1 MSNVVGLNTA
11 LTGDPLPDSQLR
23 AGMERLR
30 RARDLAVEGSS
41 SLSAAERAAIAEE
54 IRSVQD
60 ELVGIANTRHR
71 GRPLFSGYGAGD
83 AVGRDGAGDTDALN
97 DAINGAITRLDDAQ
111 RVMGT
116 TLARVGANHN
126 RVESLLAR
134 TQDARL
140 SLRGELAEV
149 EDPDIAEAILEL
161 QTQEVAYTA
170 TLQALGRAL
179 PPSLAAFL
187 R

>member
-60 ELVGIANTRHR
+60 ELVGIANTRH
-71 GRPLFSGYGAGD
+71 
-83 AVGRDGAGDTDALN
+83 T

-126 RVESLLAR
+126 RVESSLAR
-134 TQDARL
+134 TQDALL